1 KLGGATEII
10 FGAYGRS
17 APDFSE
23 LLLTGWMRT
32 RHDKHHL
39 LALAWQRE
47 QLRLS
52 LEEILVAG
60 SVNGAFRRD
69 LDAGAVAAVM
79 LGTAEGCLL
88 QAATQGGAVP
98 PGEGVKA
105 LLGLGFSGGWARSGS
120 RRGRGHTA
128 RARCRRRPVAPRRPP
143 RSAPPALPESP
154 AARGDPRSGS
164 RDRSG
169 RDPRGTACPAAGR

>member
-1 KLGGATEII
+1 MLEVQAIEERFGPIVAAVARVAAGPEAPMVKLEGAMEII
-10 FGAYGRS
+10 FGAYGLS
-17 APDFSE
+17 DADFSE

-32 RHDKHHL
+32 RHDKHHR

-60 SVNGAFRRD
+60 VAAGAFRHD

-88 QAATQGGAVP
+88 QTATQGGAVP
-98 PGEGVKA
+98 PGELVKT
-105 LLGLGFSGGWARSGS
+105 LLGLVLSEA
-120 RRGRGHTA
+120 
-128 RARCRRRPVAPRRPP
+128 
-143 RSAPPALPESP
+143 
-154 AARGDPRSGS
+154 
-164 RDRSG
+164 
-169 RDPRGTACPAAGR
+169 

>member
-1 KLGGATEII
+1 MLEVQAIEERFAPIVAAVARVAAGSESPAVKLEGAMEII
-10 FGAYGRS
+10 FGAYGLS
-17 APDFSE
+17 DPDFSE

-32 RHDKHHL
+32 RHDKHHR

-60 SVNGAFRRD
+60 SAAGAFRRD

-79 LGTAEGCLL
+79 LGAAEGCLL

-98 PGEGVKA
+98 PGELVKT
-105 LLGLGFSGGWARSGS
+105 LLDLVLSGA
-120 RRGRGHTA
+120 
-128 RARCRRRPVAPRRPP
+128 
-143 RSAPPALPESP
+143 
-154 AARGDPRSGS
+154 
-164 RDRSG
+164 
-169 RDPRGTACPAAGR
+169 

>member
-1 KLGGATEII
+1 MLEVQAIEERFAPIVAAVARVAAGSELPAVKLEGAMEII
-10 FGAYGRS
+10 FGAYGLS
-17 APDFSE
+17 DPDFSE

-32 RHDKHHL
+32 RRDKHHR

-60 SVNGAFRRD
+60 SADGAFRRD

-98 PGEGVKA
+98 PGELVKT
-105 LLGLGFSGGWARSGS
+105 LLGLVLSGA
-120 RRGRGHTA
+120 
-128 RARCRRRPVAPRRPP
+128 
-143 RSAPPALPESP
+143 
-154 AARGDPRSGS
+154 
-164 RDRSG
+164 
-169 RDPRGTACPAAGR
+169 

>member
-1 KLGGATEII
+1 MLEVQAIEERFAPIVAAVARVATGPEAPAVKLEGAMEII
-10 FGAYGRS
+10 FGAYGLS
-17 APDFSE
+17 DPDFSE

-32 RHDKHHL
+32 RHDKHHR

-60 SVNGAFRRD
+60 SADGAFRRD
-69 LDAGAVAAVM
+69 LNAGAVAAVM

-98 PGEGVKA
+98 PGELVKT
-105 LLGLGFSGGWARSGS
+105 LLGLVLSGA
-120 RRGRGHTA
+120 
-128 RARCRRRPVAPRRPP
+128 
-143 RSAPPALPESP
+143 
-154 AARGDPRSGS
+154 
-164 RDRSG
+164 
-169 RDPRGTACPAAGR
+169 

>member
-1 KLGGATEII
+1 MLEVQAIEERFAPIVAAVARVAAGSESPAVKLEGAMEII
-10 FGAYGRS
+10 FGAYGLS
-17 APDFSE
+17 DPDFSE

-32 RHDKHHL
+32 RHDKHHR

-60 SVNGAFRRD
+60 SATGAFRRD

-98 PGEGVKA
+98 PGELVKT
-105 LLGLGFSGGWARSGS
+105 LLGLVLSGA
-120 RRGRGHTA
+120 
-128 RARCRRRPVAPRRPP
+128 
-143 RSAPPALPESP
+143 
-154 AARGDPRSGS
+154 
-164 RDRSG
+164 
-169 RDPRGTACPAAGR
+169 

>member
-1 KLGGATEII
+1 MLEVQAIEERFAPIVAAVARVAAGSESPAVKLEGAMEII
-10 FGAYGRS
+10 FGAYGLS
-17 APDFSE
+17 DPDFSE

-32 RHDKHHL
+32 RHDKHHR

-60 SVNGAFRRD
+60 SVAGAFRRD

-79 LGTAEGCLL
+79 LGAAEGCLL

-98 PGEGVKA
+98 PGELVKT
-105 LLGLGFSGGWARSGS
+105 LLGLVLSGA
-120 RRGRGHTA
+120 
-128 RARCRRRPVAPRRPP
+128 
-143 RSAPPALPESP
+143 
-154 AARGDPRSGS
+154 
-164 RDRSG
+164 
-169 RDPRGTACPAAGR
+169 

>member
-1 KLGGATEII
+1 MLAWDNRRVKRKPVPPSPMLEVQAIEGRFGPIVAAVARVAAGPEAPMVKLEGAMEII
-10 FGAYGRS
+10 FGAYGLS
-17 APDFSE
+17 DADFSE

-32 RHDKHHL
+32 RHDKHHR

-60 SVNGAFRRD
+60 SAGGAFRRD

-98 PGEGVKA
+98 PGELVKT
-105 LLGLGFSGGWARSGS
+105 LLGLVLSGA
-120 RRGRGHTA
+120 
-128 RARCRRRPVAPRRPP
+128 
-143 RSAPPALPESP
+143 
-154 AARGDPRSGS
+154 
-164 RDRSG
+164 
-169 RDPRGTACPAAGR
+169 